1 MHPLAPDLT
10 TLTDDELHKKHGELQ
25 EKLIFAY
32 RMGHTNLIMQMQL
45 LLDDYKIEI
54 NKRNQKML
62 DDAAKSGRSFQDK
75 IDITK

>member
-25 EKLIFAY
+25 EKLIFSY